1 MSLKP
6 DLKSSPLTNW
16 TGFHGLPDF
25 SHVKDDEFKAVFDAA
40 MAAHNAEIDA
50 IADITD
56 EPTIDNVLVPLEL
69 CGEALGRVS
78 GIFWLKAGAHSNP
91 EIEALEREIA
101 PAMSRHY
108 SALSMNAKLFARIDG
123 LYQKRHALNLDVET
137 LRVIERSWKGFVRSG
152 ALLKGEDQ
160 ARLATINETLA
171 SLGAAFG
178 QNILADEKV
187 LALLLESEADLAG
200 LPDWLKAAMAGAATE
215 RGHEEQ
221 YAVTLSRSIIE
232 PFLSYSSRRDLREK
246 AFGAWVKRGMN
257 EGANDNR
264 PLVAQTLEL
273 RAEKAK
279 LLGYPSFAAFKLD
292 DTMAKTP
299 ANVNDLLAN
308 VWERAVK
315 RAGEEEI
322 ALAEL
327 AASEGSNHDIL
338 PWDWRFFA
346 EKLKAQRYAFNEDE
360 TKPYLEIGRIIEA
373 CFAVATRLFGLKFEE
388 QHGVAAWHP
397 DVRTFT
403 VSDANSKPVGL
414 FLGDYFARSSKR
426 SGAWMSSLQD
436 QYHLNDGQL
445 PIIYNVMNF
454 AKASDGKPSLLSFD
468 DARTLF
474 HEFGHGL
481 HGLLSNVKWPSV
493 SGTSVSRDFVELPSQ
508 LYEHWLTVPEVLAKH
523 AVHIETGE
531 AMPKALIDKLTAA
544 RNFNS
549 GFDTVSFVSS
559 AIVDMDAHQSG
570 ETSDPMAREAAVL
583 QSLTMP
589 KSIVMRHRTPH
600 FAHVYAGD
608 GYSAGYYSYMWSEVL
623 DADAFAAFTETG
635 DAFNAD
641 MAAKLKQFIYSSGG
655 SMDPEDAY
663 KAFRGKLPNSDAM
676 LAKRGLG

>member
-1 MSLKP
+1 MSHTP

-40 MAAHNAEIDA
+40 LAAHNAEIDA
-50 IADITD
+50 IAANTD
-56 EPTIDNVLVPLEL
+56 EPSIDNVLVPLEL
-69 CGEALGRVS
+69 CGEALGRIS

-123 LYQKRHALNLDVET
+123 LYQKRHTLNLDTET
-137 LRVIERSWKGFVRSG
+137 MRVIERSWKGFVRSG

-160 ARLATINETLA
+160 ARLAAINEELA
-171 SLGAAFG
+171 SLGTAFG

-187 LALLLESEADLAG
+187 LALLLSSEADLAG
-200 LPDWLKAAMAGAATE
+200 LPDWLKAAMAGAASE
-215 RGHEEQ
+215 RGHDGH

-232 PFLSYSSRRDLREK
+232 PFLSYSSCRDLREK
-246 AFGAWVKRGMN
+246 AFGAWVTRGMN
-257 EGANDNR
+257 DGVNDNR
-264 PLVAQTLEL
+264 PLVAQTLSL

-279 LLGYPSFAAFKLD
+279 LLGYPNFAAFKLD

-308 VWERAVK
+308 VWARAVK
-315 RAGEEEI
+315 RAGEEEL
-322 ALAEL
+322 ALTEL
-327 AASEGSNHDIL
+327 AASEGSTHDIL
-338 PWDWRFFA
+338 PWDWRFFS
-346 EKLKAQRYAFNEDE
+346 EKLKARRYAFNEDE

-388 QHGVAAWHP
+388 QHGVAVWHP

-403 VSDANSKPVGL
+403 VSDLNGKPVGL

-436 QYHLNDGQL
+436 QYHLNGGQL

-454 AKASDGKPSLLSFD
+454 AKASDGEPSLLSFD

-508 LYEHWLTVPEVLAKH
+508 LYEHWLTVPEVLATH
-523 AVHIETGE
+523 AIHIETGE
-531 AMPKALIDKLTAA
+531 AMPNVLIDKLTAA

-570 ETSDPMAREAAVL
+570 ESADPMAREAAVL
-583 QSLTMP
+583 KSLNMP

-623 DADAFAAFTETG
+623 DADAFSAFTETG
-635 DAFNAD
+635 DAFNAE

-655 SMDPEDAY
+655 TMDPEDAY
-663 KAFRGKLPNSDAM
+663 TAFRGKLPNADAM
-676 LAKRGLG
+676 LAKRGLS

>member
-6 DLKSSPLTNW
+6 DLKSSPLTSW

-25 SHVKDDEFKAVFDAA
+25 AKVKDDEFKAVLDAA

-50 IADITD
+50 IANITD
-56 EPTIDNVLVPLEL
+56 EPTIDNALVPLEL

-123 LYQKRHALNLDVET
+123 LYQKRHAINVNVET
-137 LRVIERSWKGFVRSG
+137 MRVIERSWKGFVRSG

-187 LALLLESEADLAG
+187 LALVLESEADLVG

-215 RGHEEQ
+215 RGHAGK

-246 AFGAWVKRGMN
+246 AFGAWIKRGMN
-257 EGANDNR
+257 DGANDNR

-322 ALAEL
+322 SLAEL

-388 QHGVAAWHP
+388 QQGVAAWHP

-403 VSDANSKPVGL
+403 VSDTNNKPVGI

-436 QYHLNDGQL
+436 QYHLNGGQL

-531 AMPKALIDKLTAA
+531 AMPKVLIDKLTAA

-570 ETSDPMAREAAVL
+570 DSGDPMAREAEVL
-583 QSLTMP
+583 DALTMP
-589 KSIVMRHRTPH
+589 KSIIMRHRTPH

-608 GYSAGYYSYMWSEVL
+608 GYSAGYYSYLWSEVL

-676 LAKRGLG
+676 LAKRGLS